1 MTIEQLKE
9 VLSAWENLG
18 IAKAMDIFYKYNEED
33 GTEKQKRERTQY

>member
-9 VLSAWENLG
+9 VLSAWEKLG

-33 GTEKQKRERTQY
+33 CSDSEGDI

>member
-9 VLSAWENLG
+9 VLNAWENLG

-33 GTEKQKRERTQY
+33 GTEKQNGEEVE